1 MPDARAQARA
11 EHAAHPRER
20 RTWPEKPYPRLYT
33 SSIPVSAHAAIARQ
47 DASDALCAH
56 GVEDPGGRF
65 AWRRAHP
72 AMSAHTDEH
81 VREAADALAASA
93 AQHARG
99 A

>member
-1 MPDARAQARA
+1 
-11 EHAAHPRER
+11 
-20 RTWPEKPYPRLYT
+20 
-33 SSIPVSAHAAIARQ
+33 
-47 DASDALCAH
+47 
-56 GVEDPGGRF
+56 VEDPGGRF